1 MIIEHLTK
9 IGVSTNIDGPCN
21 VPVLAL
27 SKGTAK
33 QLSSDELD
41 P

>member
-9 IGVSTNIDGPCN
+9 IGVSTNIGN
-21 VPVLAL
+21 VTVLAL